1 MLDRDRGSYNGGEG
15 REKMERWGKEIGR
28 KTRGGRGKKAGE
40 VAEAIRWQTKLA
52 KRPGTG
58 CFQLHYRTVI
68 NWCPRCSIVS
78 EGRLGSGSRGVSFFA
93 ARQNHTV
100 RALSLSLS
108 LSPSLSPPPCGAPA
122 RHVRAGSWI
131 FFPLCSGDAMS
142 INSTMDGWV
151 CRRRDVLVHGVS
163 VFEFLTDENPIFI
176 LSNELNFLSLLRI
189 SHSIQL
195 LSFEMKNCD
204 SKLGYLSHFEIW
216 L

>member
-78 EGRLGSGSRGVSFFA
+78 EGRLGSGSRGVPFFA

-108 LSPSLSPPPCGAPA
+108 LPFSVPFSATLRGPGPPRACRKLDFFPTLFWRCDVNQLNNGWLSVSEEGCS
-122 RHVRAGSWI
+122 GSWSFGFRI
-131 FFPLCSGDAMS
+131 PYRWESDLY
-142 INSTMDGWV
+142 
-151 CRRRDVLVHGVS
+151 
-163 VFEFLTDENPIFI
+163 FI
-176 LSNELNFLSLLRI
+176 
-189 SHSIQL
+189 
-195 LSFEMKNCD
+195 
-204 SKLGYLSHFEIW
+204 
-216 L
+216 

>member
-28 KTRGGRGKKAGE
+28 KTRGGRGKKAGV

-108 LSPSLSPPPCGAPA
+108 PFLRLFLRHLAGPRPATCVPEVGFFSHFVLAMRCQSIQQWMAECVGGGMFWFMEFRFSNSLPMRIRSLFYLMN
-122 RHVRAGSWI
+122 WI
-131 FFPLCSGDAMS
+131 FFLYC
-142 INSTMDGWV
+142 
-151 CRRRDVLVHGVS
+151 VLVTR
-163 VFEFLTDENPIFI
+163 F
-176 LSNELNFLSLLRI
+176 NFYP
-189 SHSIQL
+189 
-195 LSFEMKNCD
+195 
-204 SKLGYLSHFEIW
+204 SKWKIVTRN
-216 L
+216 

>member
-1 MLDRDRGSYNGGEG
+1 
-15 REKMERWGKEIGR
+15 MERWRKEIGR

-78 EGRLGSGSRGVSFFA
+78 EGRLGSAGSRGVPFFA

-100 RALSLSLS
+100 RALSLSLPFS
-108 LSPSLSPPPCGAPA
+108 VPFSATLRAPA

-142 INSTMDGWV
+142 INSQWMVEYTSEEGCSGSWSS
-151 CRRRDVLVHGVS
+151 VL
-163 VFEFLTDENPIFI
+163 EFLSDENPIFI
-176 LSNELNFLSLLRI
+176 AVLILWVVDWIFTGVYVTFIIYSVLFNDYDFN
-189 SHSIQL
+189 
-195 LSFEMKNCD
+195 FEMRVIK
-204 SKLGYLSHFEIW
+204 W
-216 L
+216 